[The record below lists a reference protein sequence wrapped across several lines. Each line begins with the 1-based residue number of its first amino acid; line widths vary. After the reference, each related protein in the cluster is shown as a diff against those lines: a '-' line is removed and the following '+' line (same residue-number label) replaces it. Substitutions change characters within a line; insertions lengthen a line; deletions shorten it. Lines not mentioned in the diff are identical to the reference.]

1 MSFFSNLSNL
11 SLSNTRSDRDS
22 VKLTDAENAAAQRFV
37 SELCKAREVKCDEI
51 ASPITEIETKGI
63 NNGMK
68 MPFRTKKNVLGLLVH
83 CMIAVRVAGHKAD
96 PVNFP
101 KDKRAWAC
109 DKGALLRAAKELN
122 ADEKFVNAVFQIEE
136 DENEAVTVG

>member
-1 MSFFSNLSNL
+1 MSLFANLSGL

-22 VKLTDAENAAAQRFV
+22 VKLTDTENAAARRFV
-37 SELCKAREVKCDEI
+37 SEICQALEVKCDKIET
-51 ASPITEIETKGI
+51 PITDIETVGI
-63 NNGMK
+63 NNGKK
-68 MPFRTKKNVLGLLVH
+68 MEFRTKKNVLGLLVH

-96 PVNFP
+96 PVAFP

-122 ADEKFVNAVFQIEE
+122 ADESFISKVFQIES
-136 DENEAVTVG
+136 DETATENAG